1 MQIVDIL
8 SLQTVQGVGNKSLI
22 SLIEF
27 CRESEI
33 DSLSDLAL
41 RDLSQVPSL
50 KRVAAALKRFFE
62 EDRHIS
68 TRSQCEADLRQWES
82 QGISFVEFGS
92 SCYPRRLVD
101 LNEPPAILVCRGNLE
116 LLSSP
121 MVVAVVGTRENTRV
135 GEAIAYRTVERFVSK
150 GFCIVSG
157 LALGIDAIA
166 HRAALENQGS
176 TIAVVVDVLNVSPSS
191 NRDLASRILQEN
203 GLLISENLP
212 GTKIVPA
219 LFAKRDRIQSGLSLA
234 VFAIETSV
242 DGGTMHAVNA
252 ANTLGRPVF
261 VPDPVAAKYSDLG
274 ERAISGTQLLV
285 REGRACAYSRDSY
298 DAIERELH
306 EVASR
311 IQAD

>member
-8 SLQTVQGVGNKSLI
+8 SLQTIQGVGNKSLI

-27 CRESEI
+27 CRASEI

-41 RDLSQVPSL
+41 RDLSRVPTL
-50 KRVAAALKRFFE
+50 KRVLAALQRFFAE
-62 EDRHIS
+62 GRHIR
-68 TRSQCEADLRQWES
+68 TRIQCEADLRQWES

-92 SCYPRRLVD
+92 PRYPRQLVD
-101 LNEPPAILVCRGNLE
+101 LNDPPAILVCRGNLE

-121 MVVAVVGTRENTRV
+121 LAVAVVGTRENTRV
-135 GEAIAYRTVERFVSK
+135 GEAIAQRTVEHFARK
-150 GFCIVSG
+150 GFCIISG

-176 TIAVVVDVLNVSPSS
+176 TIAVVVDVINVSPSS
-191 NRDLASRILQEN
+191 NRDLASRILQGN
-203 GLLISENLP
+203 GLLVSENLP

-219 LFAKRDRIQSGLSLA
+219 LFAKRGRIQSGLSLA

-252 ANTLGRPVF
+252 ANTLRRPVF
-261 VPDPVAAKYSDLG
+261 VPDPVAAKYPDLG
-274 ERAISGTQLLV
+274 ERTISGTQLLV
-285 REGRACAYSRDSY
+285 RDGRASAYSRDSY
-298 DAIERELH
+298 IAIERELH
-306 EVASR
+306 DVASR
-311 IQAD
+311 FAAD